1 MLRKTYPSR
10 YHDERPYSCFELDP
24 DDDLPKEAPKKPDN
38 VHVELIGPNHPQ
50 HPNNIARQ
58 AASSADNTESS
69 ERSGPSDFAIASHW
83 PFDHHRRLCTI
94 CKHPMRNAIEE
105 EFLHWASPDAI
116 AHHYSVGWR
125 AVYRHAHATGLFEKR
140 GRNLRSALGHII
152 EHANHVTPSA
162 DAIIRAVR
170 AYSCVT
176 RDGKWIEPA
185 THVIVSSGN
194 PTSIAVP
201 LAPRRAEGRK
211 RRSSKQPALRLQASA
226 DEPWKLPDNA
236 AE

>member
-1 MLRKTYPSR
+1 MLKKSYPSR

-24 DDDLPKEAPKKPDN
+24 DDAPKGTAQTPN
-38 VHVELIGPNHPQ
+38 QGGVVLIGPDHPQ

-58 AASSADNTESS
+58 TSSSPDAPESS
-69 ERSGPSDFAIASHW
+69 KRSGPSDFAIASHW

-94 CKHPMRNAIEE
+94 CKHPMRNAMEE

-125 AVYRHAHATGLFEKR
+125 SVYRHAHATGLFEKR

-152 EHANHVTPSA
+152 EHANHVSPSA
-162 DAIIRAVR
+162 DSIIRAVR

-176 RDGKWIEPA
+176 RDGKWVEPA
-185 THVIVSSGN
+185 TRVIVSSGN
-194 PTSIAVP
+194 PAGIPV
-201 LAPRRAEGRK
+201 RRK
-211 RRSSKQPALRLQASA
+211 RRTPKGASLELPAPAAQSA
-226 DEPWKLPDNA
+226 ELPDNA